1 RRLPQPT
8 ATSQAP
14 AGAIAGQQ
22 AGQINYL
29 RNSVK
34 AVVDAYTGSVT
45 LYRWGPS
52 DPLLAT
58 WEKAFPGVI
67 KPQRDIPRSLLPHM
81 RYPQDLFEVQRQI
94 LAKYHVENPQSFYG
108 GPNFWAAPP
117 HPPATA
123 PPRQTRPAPPT

>member
-1 RRLPQPT
+1 
-8 ATSQAP
+8 
-14 AGAIAGQQ
+14 

-108 GPNFWAAPP
+108 GPNFLAQPDAPTRPRPPGNQSQPPP
-117 HPPATA
+117 HPTD
-123 PPRQTRPAPPT
+123 